1 MNSRAVIEIV
11 EMVVAD
17 AAGVA
22 MMGPLVREFRRARQS
37 SLGLVEAGQLME
49 L

>member
-1 MNSRAVIEIV
+1 MELL

-22 MMGPLVREFRRARQS
+22 MMGWWIREFRRARQS
-37 SLGLVEAGQLME
+37 WLGLVEAGLPVE
-49 L
+49 V

>member
-1 MNSRAVIEIV
+1 MNWRAVIEIV

-22 MMGPLVREFRRARQS
+22 MLGSWVREFRRARQS
-37 SLGLVEAGQLME
+37 SIGLVDAGQLIE
-49 L
+49 V

>member
-1 MNSRAVIEIV
+1 MNSRAVVEVVEI
-11 EMVVAD
+11 VVAD

-22 MMGPLVREFRRARQS
+22 MMGSWVREFRRARQS
-37 SLGLVEAGQLME
+37 SIGLVEAGQLME